1 MKRRKIN
8 IISTI
13 IVILILFL
21 ISVLG
26 YKYIFEVETLRTRYA
41 KESVEFV
48 ENNNNPVFKIGQIIL
63 FSSANATDNSD
74 GKLKN
79 IDISQFTDMAIYI
92 DNKGKVKEITP
103 ENTINEIYIDNIKIE
118 GASNMG
124 EKIFNYKNPKNTG
137 KYVDLS
143 NWQQDGILF
152 SVLNTNPK
160 NDLANYDEPI
170 FYTDCSNPISLG
182 LINKNILTNCEVSEE
197 TGSITFDGSILRGA
211 NVNLKDLK
219 TKVSFTINVTN
230 NYNEKYACNVELD
243 IDLESEN
250 QEIYSGYLVK
260 MFKPQGVEYNF
271 VKVSNK

>member
-41 KESVEFV
+41 EESVEFV

-124 EKIFNYKNPKNTG
+124 EKIFNYKNPKNIG

>member
-1 MKRRKIN
+1 MKKRKIN

-13 IVILILFL
+13 ILIVILCL
-21 ISVLG
+21 ISIWG
-26 YKYIFEVETLRTRYA
+26 YKYIFEVETLRAQYA
-41 KESVEFV
+41 EESETFI
-48 ENNNNPVFKIGQIIL
+48 ENNNNPVFKVGQIIL
-63 FSSANATDNSD
+63 FSSANAKDNSD

-92 DNKGKVKEITP
+92 DNKGKEKEITP

-118 GASNMG
+118 GASDIG

-137 KYVDLS
+137 KYVDLN
-143 NWQQDGILF
+143 NWEQDGILF

-160 NDLANYDEPI
+160 NDLANYEEPT

-182 LINKNILTNCEVSEE
+182 LINKNILTNCEVGDE
-197 TGSITFDGSILRGA
+197 TGSITFDGSILGNA

-219 TKVSFTINVTN
+219 TKVSFTINITN
-230 NYNEKYACNVELD
+230 NYNEKYACDLELE

-260 MFKPQGVEYNF
+260 MFKPEGVEYNF
-271 VKVSNK
+271 VKMSK

>member
-124 EKIFNYKNPKNTG
+124 EKIFNYKNPKNIG

-160 NDLANYDEPI
+160 NDLANYDDPI